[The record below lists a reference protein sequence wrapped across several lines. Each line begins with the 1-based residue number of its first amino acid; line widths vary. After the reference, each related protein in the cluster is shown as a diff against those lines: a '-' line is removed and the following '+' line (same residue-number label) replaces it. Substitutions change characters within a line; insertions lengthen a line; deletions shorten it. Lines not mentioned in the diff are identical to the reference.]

1 MHGNNLPI
9 MGGILI
15 CHKEISVFMMS
26 DLSSGGQL
34 LQTDQT
40 AEDGGEVG
48 DDDDHHSDVE

>member
-1 MHGNNLPI
+1 
-9 MGGILI
+9 MGGMLI

-26 DLSSGGQL
+26 DLSSGELL